1 MEKPHLNE
9 DTKFFARIAALSA
22 GILVLG
28 YSCLPQD
35 RTPTDEQRSHPEFIA
50 CVEYRLAHD
59 KFMRAPGPQGMNIG
73 PTDEEI
79 AEDRCLDDLF
89 PIN

>member
-1 MEKPHLNE
+1 MEKPRINE
-9 DTKFFARIAALSA
+9 ETKFFARILVVSA
-22 GILVLG
+22 GILALAHN
-28 YSCLPQD
+28 CLPQD
-35 RTPTDEQRSHPEFIA
+35 RTPTDEQRSNPEFIA

-59 KFMRAPGPQGMNIG
+59 EFLRAPGPQGMHIG

-79 AEDRCLDDLF
+79 AEDRCLDELF